1 MKAARTPLLCLALVG
16 GLVACGG
23 KVIFD
28 TGGAGAG
35 MGSGGAHTTTV
46 GNTMTTVNGT
56 TNGTTVGKG
65 ATGNVTISSSVYAV
79 STATGVT
86 TGSGCMPAP
95 VVVPGEHAEVACFNW
110 SKPPCPAIDNPALA
124 GALTT
129 LIDTGKSGCAA
140 EKVVN
145 VACTDQSMAGSGCC
159 YVVIAQSPCS
169 GGG

>member
-1 MKAARTPLLCLALVG
+1 MKAARTPLLCLALFA

-28 TGGAGAG
+28 TGGVGAG
-35 MGSGGAHTTTV
+35 MGSGGAHSTT
-46 GNTMTTVNGT
+46 GSAMTTVNGT
-56 TNGTTVGKG
+56 TVNGTTVGKG

-95 VVVPGEHAEVACFNW
+95 VVVSGESAQVACFNW
-110 SKPPCPAIDNPALA
+110 SNSPCPAIGNPALA

-129 LIDTGKSGCAA
+129 LIDTGKSGCDAR
-140 EKVVN
+140 KVVN
-145 VACTDQSMAGSGCC
+145 VACTDQATSSGCC
-159 YVVIAQSPCS
+159 YVVITATPCTV
-169 GGG
+169 GG

>member
-1 MKAARTPLLCLALVG
+1 MKAARKPLFCLALLG

-28 TGGAGAG
+28 TGGAGAS

-46 GNTMTTVNGT
+46 GSAMTTVNGT
-56 TNGTTVGKG
+56 TVNGTTVGKG

-95 VVVPGEHAEVACFNW
+95 VVVAGESAEVACFNW
-110 SKPPCPAIDNPALA
+110 SNSPCPTIDNPALA

-129 LIDTGKSGCAA
+129 LIDTGKSGCDAK
-140 EKVVN
+140 KVVN
-145 VACTDQSMAGSGCC
+145 VACTDQSISSGCC
-159 YVVIAQSPCS
+159 YVVITASPCGT
-169 GGG
+169 GG